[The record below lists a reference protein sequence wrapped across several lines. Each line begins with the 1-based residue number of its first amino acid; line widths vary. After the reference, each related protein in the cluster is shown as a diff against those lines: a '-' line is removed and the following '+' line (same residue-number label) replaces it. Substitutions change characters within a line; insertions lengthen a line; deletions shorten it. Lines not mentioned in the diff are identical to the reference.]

1 MNLKPQKI
9 NIARSKWWDDD
20 AIMTQHIVYIKIGTE
35 RLEIQLQNY
44 KEKAREIIEQI
55 AMHEHISADG
65 LNAAS

>member
-1 MNLKPQKI
+1 
-9 NIARSKWWDDD
+9 
-20 AIMTQHIVYIKIGTE
+20 MTQHIVNIKKGTE